1 MNAIDKLRRAAH
13 IARGGEKTKAY
24 RQLVRAVANTMA
36 TRAQRKR
43 LAKGRRAAP

>member
-1 MNAIDKLRRAAH
+1 MKRIEGLQRSYR

-43 LAKGRRAAP
+43 LAKVRA